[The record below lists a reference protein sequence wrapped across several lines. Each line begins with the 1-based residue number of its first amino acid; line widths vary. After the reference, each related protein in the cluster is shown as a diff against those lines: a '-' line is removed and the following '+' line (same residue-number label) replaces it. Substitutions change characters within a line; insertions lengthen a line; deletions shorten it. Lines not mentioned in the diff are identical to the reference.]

1 MTLELGRSPM
11 LIAICG
17 SNVQVFENSFIEHE
31 EHPMSRFKM
40 GVTGWTSMSERFM
53 ASALFVL
60 MCVICVSA
68 AQPRPPKLFSDL
80 PAVAQS
86 RISAALGSDIPG
98 YEVRVSPSGFRVTNA
113 VHKLNADFVP
123 EGMEIQ
129 TGAEHWRMALRSY
142 GYGNDLQAVPS
153 ATPQAVSNR
162 VEYRRGT
169 FTEWYVNGP
178 AGIEQ
183 GFTFAQ
189 RPNKTNLGP
198 LTIALALSGDL
209 IAGLE
214 KDGRGQTL
222 IARDPAGT
230 ALLRYSGLTAYDAA
244 NRELPVWLQLQGSQ
258 VMLRVD
264 DRGAIYPVVVDPFVQ
279 HAELTASDGAS
290 GDSFGASV
298 AISGSTV
305 VIGAPNAKVG
315 SNFNQGA
322 AYVFVKPTTGWANMT
337 QTAKLTS
344 SNGSGNDNFGTS
356 VAISGSTIVV
366 GAPKAFI
373 GFVEA
378 GTAYVF
384 VKPMTGWTNAT
395 ETARLT
401 PFDGAPEAFGQAVAI
416 SGSTVMVGAPSATI
430 NGNTFQGA
438 VYVFN
443 KPGTGWKN
451 LSGQTKLTAS
461 DGKSNSQLGKS
472 VAFSGTTVVAGAPFA
487 TVNSNTSQGET
498 YVFLKP
504 ATGGWKSGTEAAQL
518 TASDGQG
525 GDEFGKSVALITGT
539 SPTVVVGAPC
549 EADCSKTGYAY
560 VYVKPTSGWTTTNNF
575 TAKLTSSNSL
585 PSDNFGM
592 SVAIVGKTI
601 AVGADRECCTNLA
614 GSVYI
619 YTKPTTGWATTSTP
633 AQELHPNDSA
643 SSDKFGVSVALA
655 GSLVAGASGHS
666 SGSGSG
672 YVF

>member
-1 MTLELGRSPM
+1 
-11 LIAICG
+11 
-17 SNVQVFENSFIEHE
+17 
-31 EHPMSRFKM
+31 MSRFKI
-40 GVTGWTSMSERFM
+40 GDVVRLIGRASMPERFI
-53 ASALFVL
+53 STALFVL
-60 MCVICVSA
+60 MCVIFASA
-68 AQPRPPKLFSDL
+68 AQPRPAKQFSSL

-86 RISAALGSDIPG
+86 RISAAIGSDIPS
-98 YEVRVSPSGFRVTNA
+98 YQARVSPSGFQVTNA
-113 VHKLNADFVP
+113 PHKLNADFVA
-123 EGMEIQ
+123 EGIEIQ
-129 TGAEHWRMALRSY
+129 ARAEHWRMLLRGY
-142 GYGNDLQAVPS
+142 GYGDDLQPVPLV
-153 ATPQAVSNR
+153 TPQAASNR

-169 FTEWYVNGP
+169 LTEWYVNGP

-189 RPNKTNLGP
+189 RPHKTNLGP
-198 LTIALALSGDL
+198 LTITLALSGDL
-209 IAGLE
+209 APRLE
-214 KDGRGQTL
+214 KDGRSVTL
-222 IARDPAGT
+222 TARDGT
-230 ALLRYSGLTAYDAA
+230 ALLRYTGLTAYDAA
-244 NRELPVWLQLQGSQ
+244 GRELPARLQLHGDQ
-258 VMLRVD
+258 VMLQVD
-264 DRGAIYPVVVDPFVQ
+264 DGGAIYPVVVDPFVQ

-290 GDSFGASV
+290 SDSFGASV
-298 AISGSTV
+298 TISGTTV

-322 AYVFVKPTTGWANMT
+322 AYVFVKPASGWASMT

-344 SNGSGNDNFGTS
+344 ANGSGNDNFGTS
-356 VAISGSTIVV
+356 VAVSGTTIVV

-384 VKPMTGWTNAT
+384 VKPTTGWTNAT

-401 PFDGAPEAFGQAVAI
+401 PLDGAPEAFGQAVAI
-416 SGSTVMVGAPSATI
+416 SGNTVMVGAPSATI
-430 NGNTFQGA
+430 SSNTFQGA

-443 KPGTGWKN
+443 KPGTVWKN
-451 LSGQTKLTAS
+451 VAGQTKLTAS
-461 DGKSNSQLGKS
+461 DGKSGAQLGEA
-472 VAFSGTTVVAGAPFA
+472 VAFSGTTVVAGAPSA
-487 TVNSNTSQGET
+487 TVNTNTNQGET

-525 GDEFGKSVALITGT
+525 GDHFGRSVALLSGT

-560 VYVKPTSGWTTTNNF
+560 VYVKPASGWTTTSTF

-592 SVAIVGKTI
+592 SVAIAGKTI
-601 AVGADRECCTNLA
+601 AVGADRECCLNLP

-619 YTKPTTGWATTSTP
+619 YTQPTTGWATTSTP
-633 AQELHPNDSA
+633 SQELHPIDSA
-643 SSDKFGVSVALA
+643 GSDKFGASVSLA
-655 GSLVAGASGHS
+655 GSLMAGASGHS
-666 SGSGSG
+666 SSKGTG